1 MNCLRMIAGTNLR
14 QVDTRVVT
22 TRQAKGNSATQPG
35 VIRTSRSAPPEDL
48 PQLWNASKSLTEA
61 IHCIRQLEGHGIDG
75 SGGQLM
81 RPPPV
86 QKDSYIT
93 YIRVST

>member
-61 IHCIRQLEGHGIDG
+61 IHG